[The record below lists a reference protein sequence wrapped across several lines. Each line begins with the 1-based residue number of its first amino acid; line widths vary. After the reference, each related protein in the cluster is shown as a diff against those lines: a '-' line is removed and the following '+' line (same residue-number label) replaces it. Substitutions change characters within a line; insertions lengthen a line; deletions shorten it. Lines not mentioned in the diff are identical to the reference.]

1 MLPAARRCGPGA
13 AHRTLPAVLSGFGP
27 PSRCRLPRHFHQPS
41 DFPSGRRLWF
51 LSIKVK
57 ERKPPSGG
65 LRRSRPVPSRP
76 RSPRPHRRAP
86 PLRPLRP
93 HGFLPRPGPGSAGAA
108 GSAPRPR
115 CPCPGFTR
123 QRGLFVSPLVSEGCL
138 KNSSHSALLISDFC
152 PLVTGLGSSC
162 K

>member
-13 AHRTLPAVLSGFGP
+13 APRTLPAVLSGSGP

-65 LRRSRPVPSRP
+65 LRRSRPVPSP
-76 RSPRPHRRAP
+76 LPAPAPPRPAAP
-86 PLRPLRP
+86 SPPPARVPPPAGSR
-93 HGFLPRPGPGSAGAA
+93 SAGAA
-108 GSAPRPR
+108 GSAPRPW